1 MLKRTV
7 LATAVAALTI
17 PAATAA
23 PYQPMDARGLA
34 MGNTGVASA
43 MRAHA
48 PAYNPSMLAQEFG
61 KDGFAILLPQVGVS
75 VADEKEMVD
84 TAQDIA
90 DEIFPRFEDLVM
102 AQGNGSS
109 LEEGVEGLKTAI
121 EGLEATLSGISVND
135 ATSLNDAI
143 NNLQASNETLNTAAT
158 NVRQNLGAVGGATKD
173 LTDALDSISGN
184 PLAAKVGLGTVLAIP
199 SKKFSAA
206 ISLSGTANIS
216 DRKSTRLN
224 SSHVRISYAVFCLK
238 KKK

>member
-90 DEIFPRFEDLVM
+90 DYIFPRFEDAVQMTGTGLEDRINDLQV
-102 AQGNGSS
+102 SLTS
-109 LEEGVEGLKTAI
+109 LESYINGFDPNNAQN
-121 EGLEATLSGISVND
+121 S
-135 ATSLNDAI
+135 I
-143 NNLQASNETLNTAAT
+143 NNIKSANNRSEEHTSELQSRPHL
-158 NVRQNLGAVGGATKD
+158 VC
-173 LTDALDSISGN
+173 
-184 PLAAKVGLGTVLAIP
+184 
-199 SKKFSAA
+199 
-206 ISLSGTANIS
+206 
-216 DRKSTRLN
+216 RL
-224 SSHVRISYAVFCLK
+224 LLEK
-238 KKK
+238 KKHRHI